1 MNAYRAI
8 LLLSALLL
16 MVSCS
21 TAPKPQENVVVIKN
35 RAAEYAAY
43 GNDYYRQGLY
53 EKAIESF
60 ELSLAYNGSVD
71 NAPGMVSS
79 YNSLGKVNL
88 AKGDMETAAAYF
100 LAAYELAAEL
110 GDGLLTAQTLN
121 HQGELAM
128 QGQEYDRAVELY
140 LEALQFAEDAASDR
154 TTAAILSNLG
164 SGYRKLGQLET
175 ALSYFQRSV
184 ELNARTKN
192 YEELATSYY
201 RIAAL
206 YSEMGEYG
214 TSLQNIED
222 ALRNDKKVEN
232 SLGIAKDYLA
242 RGIILKKAGRREEA
256 YVSFQR
262 SLLVYR
268 SMALLYPDVSFES
281 DVRRL
286 LEYLI
291 ELGED
296 LGKVETDEY
305 RRILEGDEE

>member
-1 MNAYRAI
+1 MAYRAA
-8 LLLSALLL
+8 LLWCALLL
-16 MVSCS
+16 ILSCS
-21 TAPKPQENVVVIKN
+21 TAPKPQKNVVVIKN

-43 GNDYYRQGLY
+43 GNEYYRQGLY

-71 NAPGMVSS
+71 NEPGIVSS

-88 AKGDMETAAAYF
+88 AKGDVETAAGYF

-110 GDGLLTAQTLN
+110 GDGVLTAQTLN

-128 QGQEYDRAVELY
+128 HREEYDRAVELY
-140 LEALQFAEDAASDR
+140 LEALEYAEQAGSDR
-154 TTAAILSNLG
+154 TTAAILGNLG
-164 SGYRKLGQLET
+164 SGYRKLGQPET

-184 ELNARTKN
+184 ELNARTEN

-206 YSEMGEYG
+206 FSEMGEYE
-214 TSLQNIED
+214 TSLQNIEK
-222 ALRNDKKVEN
+222 ALENDKKVEN
-232 SLGIAKDYLA
+232 SLGIAKNYLA
-242 RGIILKKAGRREEA
+242 MGIVLKKAGRPEQA

-268 SMALLYPDVSFES
+268 SMALLFPDVSLES

-296 LGKVETDEY
+296 LGKEQTDEY
-305 RRILEGDEE
+305 RRILEADKE

>member
-1 MNAYRAI
+1 MLLWSAI
-8 LLLSALLL
+8 LL
-16 MVSCS
+16 VCSCS
-21 TAPKPQENVVVIKN
+21 TAPKPQEDIVVVKN
-35 RAAEYAAY
+35 RAAEYAGY

-53 EKAIESF
+53 DKAIESF

-71 NAPGMVSS
+71 NEPGIVSS

-88 AKGDMETAAAYF
+88 AKGELETAAGYF
-100 LAAYELAAEL
+100 LAAYELAVEL
-110 GDGLLTAQTLN
+110 GDDDLTAQTLN

-128 QGQEYDRAVELY
+128 QGREYDRAVELY
-140 LEALQFAEDAASDR
+140 LKALELAEGAGSDR
-154 TTAAILSNLG
+154 TRATILGNLG

-175 ALSYFQRSV
+175 ALSYFESSV
-184 ELNARTKN
+184 EINARTKN
-192 YEELATSYY
+192 FEELATSYY

-206 YSEMGEYG
+206 HSEMGEY
-214 TSLQNIED
+214 TVSLQHIEN
-222 ALRNDKKVEN
+222 ALENDKKVEN

-242 RGIILKKAGRREEA
+242 KGIILKKAGKPEQA

-268 SMALLYPDVSFES
+268 SMALLFPDVSFES

-291 ELGED
+291 EIGDAFGRAEAAD
-296 LGKVETDEY
+296 Y
-305 RRILEGDEE
+305 RRILEGEKE